1 MSYIKLKKKLIKTV
15 SKLNNLDENKVDI
28 LNIKNH
34 LIQYIIFCEELE
46 NKRSLESFKI
56 KNVEAE
62 LKIIYKYLKT
72 IEKIL

>member
-1 MSYIKLKKKLIKTV
+1 MSYIKLKKKLIKTI
-15 SKLNNLDENKVDI
+15 SKLDRLDENKVDI

-34 LIQYIIFCEELE
+34 LIQYVIFCEELE
-46 NKRSLESFKI
+46 SKLSSNSLKIRDVES
-56 KNVEAE
+56 E

>member
-56 KNVEAE
+56 KDVEAE